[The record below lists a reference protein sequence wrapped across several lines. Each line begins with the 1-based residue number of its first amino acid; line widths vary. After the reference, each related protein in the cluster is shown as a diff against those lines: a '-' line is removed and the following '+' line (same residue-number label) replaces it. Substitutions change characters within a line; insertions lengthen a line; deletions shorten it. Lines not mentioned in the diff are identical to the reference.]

1 MQNLCLKK
9 FKELKEILTMKKINI
24 VIFISIITIFIFN
37 INVFAYQ
44 ETNQDKEHT
53 TFKIYDSINQYEED
67 QYEEDQYEIVPYSI
81 VTISTLSLIFIRLNN
96 GTDLV
101 EVYFK
106 YVGSNRTN
114 LLEVNNFIVK
124 DSNFLN
130 QKILAEIPHAFV
142 RELAD
147 TRVYFKIGEIN
158 LPKKFDKVRVDC
170 AQINIYILD
179 FGWYMASDPVGTW
192 EIKK

>member
-1 MQNLCLKK
+1 MQSLCLKK
-9 FKELKEILTMKKINI
+9 FTELKEILTMKKINI

-37 INVFAYQ
+37 TNVFAQQ
-44 ETNQDKEHT
+44 ETNEDKENT
-53 TFKIYDSINQYEED
+53 TFKIYDSID
-67 QYEEDQYEIVPYSI
+67 QYEENQYEIVPYSI
-81 VTISTLSLIFIRLNN
+81 EKISTLSPVFIRLNN

-124 DSNFLN
+124 DSNLLN
-130 QKILAEIPHAFV
+130 QKILAEIPHAFI
-142 RELAD
+142 REHAD

-158 LPKKFDKVRVDC
+158 LPKKFDNLE
-170 AQINIYILD
+170 QIVLKLKYIYQILD
-179 FGWYMASDPVGTW
+179 GMWLAIQQEHG
-192 EIKK
+192 K

>member
-53 TFKIYDSINQYEED
+53 TFKLYDSID

-81 VTISTLSLIFIRLNN
+81 GKISTLSPVFIRLNN

-101 EVYFK
+101 EVSFK

-142 RELAD
+142 RQPAD
-147 TRVYFKIGEIN
+147 TRVYFKIGKIN

-170 AQINIYILD
+170 AQIKIYILD
-179 FGWYMASDPVGTW
+179 FGWYMASDPIGTW

>member
-1 MQNLCLKK
+1 MQSFCLRK
-9 FKELKEILTMKKINI
+9 FKELKEILTIKKI
-24 VIFISIITIFIFN
+24 IFISIITIFIFN
-37 INVFAYQ
+37 TNVFAYQ
-44 ETNQDKEHT
+44 ETNEDKKHT
-53 TFKIYDSINQYEED
+53 TFKIYDSID

-81 VTISTLSLIFIRLNN
+81 GKISTLSPVFIRLNN

-101 EVYFK
+101 EVSFK

-142 RELAD
+142 REPAD
-147 TRVYFKIGEIN
+147 TRVYFKIGKIN

-170 AQINIYILD
+170 AQIKIYILD
-179 FGWYMASDPVGTW
+179 FGWYMASDPIGTW